1 MSQAAR
7 SLPTGFDTL
16 ASDNPIN
23 SQSQDDTNWIQ
34 PGNTWSGSEL
44 YRISSA
50 DMLQNAYIRVSRSF
64 PRRACSNDD
73 HALKRLFLYLHLVF
87 EIWFSKF
94 SKILKVKRNISG
106 AKKVT
111 WKLFFRLF
119 FQYFFSPPSEGHRTP
134 SILCIYSY
142 KKENIPEQGKKFFSP
157 WKWKFACTFPM
168 NRARC
173 ILWIKYLKRLSFE
186 LYHWFDRFEA
196 WWWKK

>member
-119 FQYFFSPPSEGHRTP
+119 FQYFFFPSLPKDTEHPPYFAFIRIKRKIFRNKGKSSFP
-134 SILCIYSY
+134 P
-142 KKENIPEQGKKFFSP
+142 ENENSRVHFQ
-157 WKWKFACTFPM
+157 
-168 NRARC
+168 
-173 ILWIKYLKRLSFE
+173 
-186 LYHWFDRFEA
+186 
-196 WWWKK
+196 